1 VASLSDPDVRELLE
15 RPNHA
20 IVSTHDRDGSI
31 HSTIIWISVENEAT
45 VSINS
50 AVGRRWP
57 TNLERDPR
65 VTLLVYETNDPY
77 HFVEIRGTA
86 KGTTK
91 GADEHIDLLSKKY
104 TGQDWSQSRRP
115 SEQRVKFVVTP
126 QRVRVVNQ

>member
-1 VASLSDPDVRELLE
+1 MASLSDPDVRELLE

-57 TNLERDPR
+57 TNLERDSR
-65 VTLLVYETNDPY
+65 VTLLVCEESNPY

-86 KGTTK
+86 KGTTE
-91 GADEHIDLLSKKY
+91 GAAEHIDLLSRKY
-104 TGQDWSQSRRP
+104 TGHGWSESLRP
-115 SEQRVKFVVTP
+115 GEQRVKFVVTP
-126 QRVRVVNQ
+126 QRVRLVNQ